1 MEAGGQGQ
9 SMHDIFSY
17 IRYFHWQ
24 SVLDVLLVAYLFYQC
39 SLWVRGSRAALAAVG
54 LAVVGGI
61 ALLARWSG
69 LILAGWLFQSL
80 WAVIWLIL
88 IIVFQP
94 ELRQILERLSLLELI
109 RGRRSTLHRE
119 TLAELTDAVFDL
131 AREHI
136 GALIV
141 LPQRDPLELYL
152 RGGVP
157 VDAVMSRE
165 VLRALFQPPAPTHDG
180 AVVLR
185 TQRIDQAACFLPMT
199 TATGLPATYGA
210 RHRAALGLT
219 ERCDALCL
227 LISEERG
234 TVALARQGKL
244 MLFSDPRRL
253 GQELERTTPEEV
265 DETSRLNY
273 LWNWLT
279 YRLGAKALAL
289 GVALGLWMAVA
300 GQQSAE
306 MALIVPIEYQR
317 IAAGVE
323 LRGEIPAEVTI
334 RLRGSQ
340 LALAALRASSVRLR
354 VSLDNVRDGLNYVA
368 LTAHHLDLP
377 PGVELTDMRPAFLAI
392 EVRKKES
399 ITVPNAAEG

>member
-1 MEAGGQGQ
+1 MY
-9 SMHDIFSY
+9 DIFSY

-39 SLWVRGSRAALAAVG
+39 SLWVRGSRALLAAVG
-54 LAVVGGI
+54 LAVIGGI

-88 IIVFQP
+88 IIVFQS
-94 ELRQILERLSLLELI
+94 ELRQILERLSLLDFI
-109 RGRRSTLHRE
+109 RGRRSTLHKE

-131 AREHI
+131 ARDHI

-141 LPQRDPLELYL
+141 LPQRDPLDFYL

-157 VDAVMSRE
+157 VDALMSRE

-199 TATGLPATYGA
+199 TATGLPATYGS

-227 LISEERG
+227 LVSEERG

-244 MLFSDPRRL
+244 TLFSDPFRL

-265 DETSRLNY
+265 DETSRLNQT
-273 LWNWLT
+273 WHWMT

-306 MALIVPIEYQR
+306 MALIVPVEYQR
-317 IAAGVE
+317 IATGVE

-340 LALAALRASSVRLR
+340 LALAALRASSLRLR
-354 VSLDNVRDGLNYVA
+354 VSLDHVRDGLNYVA

-399 ITVPNAAEG
+399 VTAPNAAEG

>member
-1 MEAGGQGQ
+1 
-9 SMHDIFSY
+9 
-17 IRYFHWQ
+17 
-24 SVLDVLLVAYLFYQC
+24 
-39 SLWVRGSRAALAAVG
+39 
-54 LAVVGGI
+54 
-61 ALLARWSG
+61 
-69 LILAGWLFQSL
+69 
-80 WAVIWLIL
+80 
-88 IIVFQP
+88 
-94 ELRQILERLSLLELI
+94 
-109 RGRRSTLHRE
+109 
-119 TLAELTDAVFDL
+119 
-131 AREHI
+131 
-136 GALIV
+136 
-141 LPQRDPLELYL
+141 
-152 RGGVP
+152 
-157 VDAVMSRE
+157 
-165 VLRALFQPPAPTHDG
+165 
-180 AVVLR
+180 
-185 TQRIDQAACFLPMT
+185 
-199 TATGLPATYGA
+199 
-210 RHRAALGLT
+210 
-219 ERCDALCL
+219 
-227 LISEERG
+227 
-234 TVALARQGKL
+234 

-354 VSLDNVRDGLNYVA
+354 VSLEHVRDGLNYVA

>member
-1 MEAGGQGQ
+1 
-9 SMHDIFSY
+9 
-17 IRYFHWQ
+17 
-24 SVLDVLLVAYLFYQC
+24 
-39 SLWVRGSRAALAAVG
+39 
-54 LAVVGGI
+54 
-61 ALLARWSG
+61 
-69 LILAGWLFQSL
+69 
-80 WAVIWLIL
+80 
-88 IIVFQP
+88 
-94 ELRQILERLSLLELI
+94 
-109 RGRRSTLHRE
+109 
-119 TLAELTDAVFDL
+119 VFDL

-141 LPQRDPLELYL
+141 LPQRDPLDLYL

-157 VDAVMSRE
+157 VDALMSRE

-185 TQRIDQAACFLPMT
+185 AQRIDQAACFLPMT

-210 RHRAALGLT
+210 RHRAALGIT

-227 LISEERG
+227 LVSEQRG

-244 MLFSDPRRL
+244 MLFSDPLRL
-253 GQELERTTPEEV
+253 SQELERTTPEEL
-265 DETSRLNY
+265 DEASHVNRLWY
-273 LWNWLT
+273 WFT
-279 YRLGAKALAL
+279 YRLGSKAVAL
-289 GVALGLWMAVA
+289 GVALALWMAVA

-306 MALIVPIEYQR
+306 MTLTVPIEYQR
-317 IAAGVE
+317 IATGVE

-340 LALAALRASSVRLR
+340 LALAALRASSLRLH
-354 VSLDNVRDGLNYVA
+354 VSLERVRDGLNYIA

-399 ITVPNAAEG
+399 VPTPNAVEG

>member
-1 MEAGGQGQ
+1 MY
-9 SMHDIFSY
+9 DIFSY
-17 IRYFHWQ
+17 IRHFPWQ

-39 SLWVRGSRAALAAVG
+39 SLWVRGSRAILAAAG
-54 LAVVGGI
+54 LAVIGGI

-94 ELRQILERLSLLELI
+94 ELRQILERLSLLDLL
-109 RGRRSTLHRE
+109 RGRRSTLHRA

-141 LPQRDPLELYL
+141 LPQRDPLDLYL
-152 RGGVP
+152 RGGVA
-157 VDAVMSRE
+157 VDAMMSRE

-185 TQRIDQAACFLPMT
+185 AQRIDQAACFLPMT

-210 RHRAALGLT
+210 RHRAALGIT

-227 LISEERG
+227 LVSEQRG

-244 MLFSDPRRL
+244 TLFSDPLRL
-253 GQELERTTPEEV
+253 SQELERTTPEEFEEASHV
-265 DETSRLNY
+265 NRLRN
-273 LWNWLT
+273 LLT

-289 GVALGLWMAVA
+289 GVALALWMAVA

-306 MALIVPIEYQR
+306 MALTVPIEYQR
-317 IAAGVE
+317 IATGVE

-340 LALAALRASSVRLR
+340 LALAALRASSLRLR
-354 VSLDNVRDGLNYVA
+354 VSLERVRDGLNYIA

-392 EVRKKES
+392 EVRTKES
-399 ITVPNAAEG
+399 VAAPNAAEG

>member
-1 MEAGGQGQ
+1 MY
-9 SMHDIFSY
+9 DIFSY
-17 IRYFHWQ
+17 IRHFPWQ

-39 SLWVRGSRAALAAVG
+39 SLWVRGSRAILAAAG
-54 LAVVGGI
+54 LAVIGGI

-94 ELRQILERLSLLELI
+94 ELRQILERLSLLDLL
-109 RGRRSTLHRE
+109 RGRRSTLHRA

-141 LPQRDPLELYL
+141 LPQRDSLDLYL

-157 VDAVMSRE
+157 VDALMSRE

-185 TQRIDQAACFLPMT
+185 AQRIDQAACFLPMT

-227 LISEERG
+227 LVSEERG

-244 MLFSDPRRL
+244 MLCSDPLRL
-253 GQELERTTPEEV
+253 NQELEHTTPEEL
-265 DETSRLNY
+265 DEASHVNRL
-273 LWNWLT
+273 WHWFT
-279 YRLGAKALAL
+279 YRLGSKAVAL
-289 GVALGLWMAVA
+289 GVALALWMAVA

-306 MALIVPIEYQR
+306 MALTVPIEYQR
-317 IAAGVE
+317 IATGVE

-340 LALAALRASSVRLR
+340 LALAALRASSLRLH
-354 VSLDNVRDGLNYVA
+354 VSLERVRDGLNYIA

-399 ITVPNAAEG
+399 VPTPNAAEG

>member
-24 SVLDVLLVAYLFYQC
+24 NVLDVLLVAYLFYQC
-39 SLWVRGSRAALAAVG
+39 SLWVRGSRAILAAVG
-54 LAVVGGI
+54 LAVIGGI

-94 ELRQILERLSLLELI
+94 ELRQILERLSLLDLI
-109 RGRRSTLHRE
+109 RGRRSTLHRA
-119 TLAELTDAVFDL
+119 TLSELTDAVFDL

-141 LPQRDPLELYL
+141 LPQRDPLDLYL
-152 RGGVP
+152 RGGVL
-157 VDAVMSRE
+157 VDALMSRE

-227 LISEERG
+227 LVSEERG

-244 MLFSDPRRL
+244 TLFSDPLRL
-253 GQELERTTPEEV
+253 SQELERTTPEEF
-265 DETSRLNY
+265 DETSRINH
-273 LWNWLT
+273 LWHWMT

-289 GVALGLWMAVA
+289 GVALGLWTAVA

-306 MALIVPIEYQR
+306 IALIVPIEYQR

-340 LALAALRASSVRLR
+340 LALAALRASSVPLR
-354 VSLDNVRDGLNYVA
+354 VSLEHVRDGLNYIA

-392 EVRKKES
+392 EVRKKDS
-399 ITVPNAAEG
+399 VAAPNAAEG

>member
-1 MEAGGQGQ
+1 
-9 SMHDIFSY
+9 MHDIFSY

-88 IIVFQP
+88 LIVFQP

-141 LPQRDPLELYL
+141 LPQRDPLDLYL

-157 VDAVMSRE
+157 VDALMSRE
-165 VLRALFQPPAPTHDG
+165 VLRALYQPPAPTHDG

-185 TQRIDQAACFLPMT
+185 TQRIDQVACFLPMT

-244 MLFSDPRRL
+244 TLFSDPLRL

-265 DETSRLNY
+265 DETSRLNH

-306 MALIVPIEYQR
+306 MALTVPIEYQR

-354 VSLDNVRDGLNYVA
+354 VSLDHVRDGLNYIA

-399 ITVPNAAEG
+399 ISPPNAAEG

>member
-1 MEAGGQGQ
+1 MY
-9 SMHDIFSY
+9 DIFSY
-17 IRYFHWQ
+17 IRHFPWQ

-39 SLWVRGSRAALAAVG
+39 SLWVRGSRAILAAAG
-54 LAVVGGI
+54 LAVIGGI

-94 ELRQILERLSLLELI
+94 ELRQILERLSLLDLL
-109 RGRRSTLHRE
+109 RGRRSTLHRA

-141 LPQRDPLELYL
+141 LPQRDPLDLYL
-152 RGGVP
+152 RGGVA
-157 VDAVMSRE
+157 VDAMMSRE

-185 TQRIDQAACFLPMT
+185 AQRIDQAACFLPMT

-210 RHRAALGLT
+210 RHRAALGIT

-227 LISEERG
+227 LVSEQRG

-244 MLFSDPRRL
+244 MLFTDPLRL
-253 GQELERTTPEEV
+253 SQELERTTPEEF
-265 DETSRLNY
+265 DEVSHINRLRN
-273 LWNWLT
+273 LLT

-289 GVALGLWMAVA
+289 GVALALWMAVA

-306 MALIVPIEYQR
+306 MALTVPIEYQR
-317 IAAGVE
+317 IATGVE

-340 LALAALRASSVRLR
+340 LALAALRASSLRLH
-354 VSLDNVRDGLNYVA
+354 VSLERVRDGLNYIA

-392 EVRKKES
+392 EVRKKEG
-399 ITVPNAAEG
+399 VAAPNAAEG

>member
-1 MEAGGQGQ
+1 MY
-9 SMHDIFSY
+9 DIFSY
-17 IRYFHWQ
+17 IRHFPWQ

-39 SLWVRGSRAALAAVG
+39 SLWVRGSRAILAAAG
-54 LAVVGGI
+54 LAVIGGI

-94 ELRQILERLSLLELI
+94 ELRQILERLSLLDLL
-109 RGRRSTLHRE
+109 RGRRSTLHRA

-141 LPQRDPLELYL
+141 LPQRDPLDLYL
-152 RGGVP
+152 RGGVA
-157 VDAVMSRE
+157 VDAMMSRE

-185 TQRIDQAACFLPMT
+185 AQRIDQAACFLPMT

-210 RHRAALGLT
+210 RHRAALGIT

-227 LISEERG
+227 LVSEQRG

-244 MLFSDPRRL
+244 TLFSDPLRL
-253 GQELERTTPEEV
+253 SQELERTTPEEFEEASHV
-265 DETSRLNY
+265 NRLRN
-273 LWNWLT
+273 LLT

-289 GVALGLWMAVA
+289 GVALALWMAVA

-306 MALIVPIEYQR
+306 MALTVPIEYQR
-317 IAAGVE
+317 IATGVE

-340 LALAALRASSVRLR
+340 LALAALRASSLRLR
-354 VSLDNVRDGLNYVA
+354 VSLERVRDGLNYIA

-392 EVRKKES
+392 EVRKKEG
-399 ITVPNAAEG
+399 VAAPNAAEG

>member
-1 MEAGGQGQ
+1 MY
-9 SMHDIFSY
+9 DIFSY

-39 SLWVRGSRAALAAVG
+39 SLWVRGSRAILAAVG

-69 LILAGWLFQSL
+69 LILAGWLFQSI

-94 ELRQILERLSLLELI
+94 ELRQILERLSLLDLI
-109 RGRRSTLHRE
+109 RGRRRTLHRE

-141 LPQRDPLELYL
+141 LPQRDPLDLYL

-157 VDAVMSRE
+157 VDAMMSRE

-227 LISEERG
+227 LVSEERG

-244 MLFSDPRRL
+244 TLFSDPFRL

-265 DETSRLNY
+265 DETSHLNH
-273 LWNWLT
+273 LWHWLT
-279 YRLGAKALAL
+279 YRLGSKALAL

-306 MALIVPIEYQR
+306 MALTVPIEYQR

-340 LALAALRASSVRLR
+340 LALAALRASSIRLH
-354 VSLDNVRDGLNYVA
+354 VSLERVRDGLNYIA

-392 EVRKKES
+392 EVRKKDS
-399 ITVPNAAEG
+399 VAAPDAAEG

>member
-9 SMHDIFSY
+9 SMHDILSY

-94 ELRQILERLSLLELI
+94 ELRQILERLSLLDLI

-119 TLAELTDAVFDL
+119 TLADLTDAVFDL

-141 LPQRDPLELYL
+141 LPQRDPLDLYL

>member
-1 MEAGGQGQ
+1 MY
-9 SMHDIFSY
+9 DIFSY

-39 SLWVRGSRAALAAVG
+39 SLWVRGSRALLAAVG

-61 ALLARWSG
+61 ALLAHWSG

-80 WAVIWLIL
+80 WSVIWLIL

-94 ELRQILERLSLLELI
+94 ELRRILERLSLLDLV
-109 RGRRSTLHRE
+109 RGRRSTLQRD
-119 TLAELTDAVFDL
+119 TLAELTEAVFDL

-141 LPQRDPLELYL
+141 LPQRDSLDPYL

-157 VDAVMSRE
+157 VDALVSRE
-165 VLRALFQPPAPTHDG
+165 VLRALFQPPTPTHDG
-180 AVVLR
+180 ALVLR
-185 TQRIDQAACFLPMT
+185 TQRIEQAACFLPMT

-227 LISEERG
+227 LVSEERG

-244 MLFSDPRRL
+244 DLFGNPIRL
-253 GQELERTTPEEV
+253 QQELQKTTPEMF
-265 DETSRLNY
+265 DGPSSTS
-273 LWNWLT
+273 WSWHWLT
-279 YRLGAKALAL
+279 YRLGAKTLAL
-289 GVALGLWMAVA
+289 GVAIGLWMAVA

-306 MALIVPIEYQR
+306 MALTVPIEYQR
-317 IAAGVE
+317 IATGVE
-323 LRGEIPAEVTI
+323 LRGDIPAEVTI

-354 VSLDNVRDGLNYVA
+354 VTLDHVRDGLNYIA

-399 ITVPNAAEG
+399 VAAPTPTED

>member
-1 MEAGGQGQ
+1 MY
-9 SMHDIFSY
+9 DIFSY

-39 SLWVRGSRAALAAVG
+39 SLWVRGSRAILAAVG
-54 LAVVGGI
+54 LAVIGGI

-94 ELRQILERLSLLELI
+94 ELRQILERLSLLDLI
-109 RGRRSTLHRE
+109 RGRRSTLHRA

-141 LPQRDPLELYL
+141 LPQRDPLDLYL

-157 VDAVMSRE
+157 VDALMSRE

-185 TQRIDQAACFLPMT
+185 TQRIEQAACFLPMT
-199 TATGLPATYGA
+199 AATGLPATYGA

-227 LISEERG
+227 LVSEERG

-244 MLFSDPRRL
+244 TLFSDPVRL
-253 GQELERTTPEEV
+253 GQELERTTPEEF
-265 DETSRLNY
+265 DETSRLHR
-273 LWNWLT
+273 LWNWVT
-279 YRLGAKALAL
+279 HRLGAKVLAL
-289 GVALGLWMAVA
+289 GLALGLWMAVA

-306 MALIVPIEYQR
+306 IALTVPIEYQR

-323 LRGEIPAEVTI
+323 LRGEIPSEVTI

-340 LALAALRASSVRLR
+340 LALAALRASSLRLR
-354 VSLDNVRDGLNYVA
+354 VSLDNVRDGLNYLA

-377 PGVELTDMRPAFLAI
+377 PGVELTDIRPAFLAI
-392 EVRKKES
+392 EVRKKDS
-399 ITVPNAAEG
+399 VAVPNAAEG

>member
-1 MEAGGQGQ
+1 MR
-9 SMHDIFSY
+9 DIFSY
-17 IRYFHWQ
+17 IHYFHWQ

-39 SLWVRGSRAALAAVG
+39 SLWIRGSRALLAAVG
-54 LAVVGGI
+54 LAVIGGI

-94 ELRQILERLSLLELI
+94 ELRRILERLSLLELL
-109 RGRRSTLHRE
+109 RGRRSTVQKE
-119 TLAELTDAVFDL
+119 TLSEITSAVFDL

-152 RGGVP
+152 RGGVQ
-157 VDAVMSRE
+157 VDAQMSRE

-185 TQRIDQAACFLPMT
+185 AQRIDQAACFLPMT
-199 TATGLPATYGA
+199 IATGLPATYGA

-227 LISEERG
+227 LVSEERG
-234 TVALARQGKL
+234 TVALAQQGKL
-244 MLFSDPRRL
+244 RLFSDPL
-253 GQELERTTPEEV
+253 SLSHELERTAPERL
-265 DETSRLNY
+265 DEASHLTRLQR
-273 LWNWLT
+273 WLT
-279 YRLGAKALAL
+279 YRLSAKALAL
-289 GVALGLWMAVA
+289 TVAIGLWTAVA
-300 GQQSAE
+300 GQQSTE
-306 MALIVPIEYQR
+306 MALTVPIEYQR
-317 IAAGVE
+317 IASGVE
-323 LRGEIPAEVTI
+323 LRGEIPAEVGV

-340 LALAALRASSVRLR
+340 LALAALRASSVRLN
-354 VSLDNVRDGLNYVA
+354 VSLDRVRDGLNYIA

-377 PGVELTDMRPAFLAI
+377 PGVELTDLRPAFLAI
-392 EVRKKES
+392 EVRKKDS
-399 ITVPNAAEG
+399 IATPNAAED

>member
-1 MEAGGQGQ
+1 MY
-9 SMHDIFSY
+9 DIFSY

-54 LAVVGGI
+54 LAVIGGI

-94 ELRQILERLSLLELI
+94 ELRQILERLSLLDLI

-141 LPQRDPLELYL
+141 LPQRDPLDLYL
-152 RGGVP
+152 RGGIQ
-157 VDAVMSRE
+157 VDALLSRE

-199 TATGLPATYGA
+199 TATGLPAIYGA

-227 LISEERG
+227 LVSEERG

-244 MLFSDPRRL
+244 TLFSDPIRL
-253 GQELERTTPEEV
+253 SHELERTTPEEV
-265 DETSRLNY
+265 DATSRPRQ
-273 LWNWLT
+273 LWNWMT
-279 YRLGAKALAL
+279 YRLSAKALAF

-306 MALIVPIEYQR
+306 TALIVPIEYQR
-317 IAAGVE
+317 IATGIE

-354 VSLDNVRDGLNYVA
+354 VSLDHVRDGLNYVA

-377 PGVELTDMRPAFLAI
+377 PGVELTDIRPAFLAI
-392 EVRKKES
+392 EVRKKDS
-399 ITVPNAAEG
+399 IIVPNAAEG

>member
-1 MEAGGQGQ
+1 MY
-9 SMHDIFSY
+9 DIFSY

-39 SLWVRGSRAALAAVG
+39 SLWVRGSRALLAAVG
-54 LAVVGGI
+54 LAVIGGI

-80 WAVIWLIL
+80 WSVIWLIL

-94 ELRQILERLSLLELI
+94 ELRRILERLSLLDLI
-109 RGRRSTLHRE
+109 RGRRSTLQRD
-119 TLAELTDAVFDL
+119 TLAELTEAVFDL
-131 AREHI
+131 ARERI

-141 LPQRDPLELYL
+141 LPQGDPLDPYL

-157 VDAVMSRE
+157 VDAVVSRE
-165 VLRALFQPPAPTHDG
+165 VLRALFQPPTPTHDG
-180 AVVLR
+180 ALVLR
-185 TQRIDQAACFLPMT
+185 TQRIEQAACFLPMT

-227 LISEERG
+227 LVSEERG

-244 MLFSDPRRL
+244 ELFGNPIRL
-253 GQELERTTPEEV
+253 QQELQKTTPEMF
-265 DETSRLNY
+265 DGPASTGWSWR
-273 LWNWLT
+273 WLT

-306 MALIVPIEYQR
+306 MALTVPIEYQR
-317 IAAGVE
+317 IATDVE
-323 LRGEIPAEVTI
+323 LRGDIPAEVTI

-354 VSLDNVRDGLNYVA
+354 VSLERVRDGLNYIP

-377 PGVELTDMRPAFLAI
+377 PGVDLTDMRPAFLAI

-399 ITVPNAAEG
+399 VTAPTPPED

>member
-1 MEAGGQGQ
+1 MY
-9 SMHDIFSY
+9 DIFSY

-39 SLWVRGSRAALAAVG
+39 SLWVRGSRAILAAVG

-94 ELRQILERLSLLELI
+94 ELRQILERLSLLDLI
-109 RGRRSTLHRE
+109 RGRRSTLQRE
-119 TLAELTDAVFDL
+119 TLAEITDAVFDL

-141 LPQRDPLELYL
+141 LPQRDTLDLYL

-157 VDAVMSRE
+157 VDALMSRE

-185 TQRIDQAACFLPMT
+185 AQRIDQAACFLPMT

-227 LISEERG
+227 LVSEERG

-244 MLFSDPRRL
+244 TPFRDPLRL
-253 GQELERTTPEEV
+253 SQELERTIPEEF
-265 DETSRLNY
+265 DETSRLNHIWY
-273 LWNWLT
+273 FLT

-306 MALIVPIEYQR
+306 MALTVPIEYQR

-340 LALAALRASSVRLR
+340 LALAALRASPVRLR
-354 VSLDNVRDGLNYVA
+354 VSLEHVRDGLNYIA

-392 EVRKKES
+392 EVRKKDNAGA
-399 ITVPNAAEG
+399 PNAAEG